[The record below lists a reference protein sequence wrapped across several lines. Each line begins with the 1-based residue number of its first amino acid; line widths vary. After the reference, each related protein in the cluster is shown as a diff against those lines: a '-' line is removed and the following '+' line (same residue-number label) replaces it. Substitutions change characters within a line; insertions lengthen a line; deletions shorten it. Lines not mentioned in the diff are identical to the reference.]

1 MRMVEVRMAPP
12 QYFITWFVELSGTSS
27 DASNAM
33 MKSASDL
40 QGNDGHS
47 FFGSIFTDILRQM

>member
-1 MRMVEVRMAPP
+1 MAPP

-27 DASNAM
+27 DASSAV

-40 QGNDGHS
+40 QGNDCHS
-47 FFGSIFTDILRQM
+47 FFGSIFRHFQKNIGIHQRT